1 MSLKLDGKKLSL
13 EIEERL
19 RNYILTNKT
28 IAKRNPGLAVIRI
41 GEDPASGV
49 YVGNK
54 EKACSRVGIK
64 SYIFHLKDTVEQKE
78 VEQLL
83 NKLNLDN
90 NIDGMLL
97 QLPISKKFDEQ
108 RLISFINPE
117 KDVDGLNEQNIGK
130 LVKNEQAMRSCTPA
144 GIVNLLKSQ
153 NIKIEGKKIVVIGRS
168 LLVGKPL
175 SLMLLNLNAT
185 VTITHSKTINLNK
198 ICKEADILI
207 AAAGKPNLIDSS
219 FVKEGAVII
228 DVGIHRLTSSD
239 KSKTRLCGDVLLEDV
254 IPKVFAYT
262 PVPGG
267 VGPMT
272 VTMLLVNTIFSW
284 QKQFGLSST
293 LNDLLPWCWT
303 NDSNN
308 VTSKYYFQLAKT
320 IWFII
325 NS

>member
-19 RNYILTNKT
+19 KNYISVNEKT
-28 IAKRNPGLAVIRI
+28 AKRFPGLAVIRI
-41 GEDPASGV
+41 GDDPASGV
-49 YVGNK
+49 YVNNK

-64 SYIFHLKDTVEQKE
+64 SFIFHLEKNASQKE
-78 VEQLL
+78 VEDLI
-83 NKLNLDN
+83 NKLNLDKD
-90 NIDGMLL
+90 IDGMLL
-97 QLPISKKFDEQ
+97 QLPIPKKFDEQ
-108 RLISFINPE
+108 KLISNIIPE

-130 LVKNEQAMRSCTPA
+130 LVKNEPAMKSCTPA
-144 GIVNLLKSQ
+144 GIINLLRSQ
-153 NIKIEGKKIVVIGRS
+153 NIKIEGKRIVVIGRS

-175 SLMLLNLNAT
+175 SLMLLNLNGT
-185 VTITHSKTINLNK
+185 VTMTHSKTINLNK
-198 ICKEADILI
+198 ICREADILI
-207 AAAGKPNLIDSS
+207 AAAGKPNFINSS

-228 DVGIHRLTSSD
+228 DVGIHRLKSSD
-239 KSKTRLCGDVLLEDV
+239 NCKTKLCGDVLLEDV

-293 LNDLLPWCWT
+293 LSDLMP
-303 NDSNN
+303 
-308 VTSKYYFQLAKT
+308 
-320 IWFII
+320 
-325 NS
+325 

>member
-19 RNYILTNKT
+19 KNYIQINKT

-64 SYIFHLKDTVEQKE
+64 SYIFHLKDSVEQKE

-90 NIDGMLL
+90 DIDGMLL
-97 QLPISKKFDEQ
+97 QLPIPKKFDEQ
-108 RLISFINPE
+108 RLISFINPG

-130 LVKNEQAMRSCTPA
+130 LVKNEPAMRSCTPA
-144 GIVNLLKSQ
+144 GIINLLRSQ
-153 NIKIEGKKIVVIGRS
+153 NIEIEGKKIVVIGRS

-185 VTITHSKTINLNK
+185 VTMTHSKTINLNI

-228 DVGIHRLTSSD
+228 DVGIHRLKSSD
-239 KSKTRLCGDVLLEDV
+239 KSKNRLCGDVLLEDV

-272 VTMLLVNTIFSW
+272 VTMLLVNTIYSW

-293 LNDLLPWCWT
+293 LNDLQP
-303 NDSNN
+303 
-308 VTSKYYFQLAKT
+308 
-320 IWFII
+320 
-325 NS
+325 

>member
-19 RNYILTNKT
+19 KNYIQINKT

-185 VTITHSKTINLNK
+185 VTITHSKTLNLNK

-228 DVGIHRLTSSD
+228 DVGIHRLTTSD

-272 VTMLLVNTIFSW
+272 VTMLLVNTISSW

-293 LNDLLPWCWT
+293 LNDLQP
-303 NDSNN
+303 
-308 VTSKYYFQLAKT
+308 
-320 IWFII
+320 
-325 NS
+325 

>member
-19 RNYILTNKT
+19 KNYIQTNKT

-64 SYIFHLKDTVEQKE
+64 SYVFHLKDSVDQKE

-90 NIDGMLL
+90 DIDGMLL

-108 RLISFINPE
+108 RLISYINPG

-130 LVKNEQAMRSCTPA
+130 LVKNEPAMRSCTPA
-144 GIVNLLKSQ
+144 GIINLLRSQ
-153 NIKIEGKKIVVIGRS
+153 NIEIEGKKIVVIGRS

-185 VTITHSKTINLNK
+185 VTMTHSKTINLNK
-198 ICKEADILI
+198 ICKESDILI

-228 DVGIHRLTSSD
+228 DVGIHRLESSD
-239 KSKTRLCGDVLLEDV
+239 KSKNRLCGDVLLEDV
-254 IPKVFAYT
+254 ISKVFAYT

-272 VTMLLVNTIFSW
+272 VTMLLVNTISSW

-293 LNDLLPWCWT
+293 LNDLQP
-303 NDSNN
+303 
-308 VTSKYYFQLAKT
+308 
-320 IWFII
+320 
-325 NS
+325 

>member
-185 VTITHSKTINLNK
+185 VTITHSKTLNLNK

-228 DVGIHRLTSSD
+228 DVGIHRLTTSD

-272 VTMLLVNTIFSW
+272 VTMLLVNSISSW

-293 LNDLLPWCWT
+293 LNDLL
-303 NDSNN
+303 S
-308 VTSKYYFQLAKT
+308 
-320 IWFII
+320 
-325 NS
+325 

>member
-19 RNYILTNKT
+19 KSYIQINKT

-64 SYIFHLKDTVEQKE
+64 SYIFHLKDSVEQKE

-90 NIDGMLL
+90 DIDGMLL

-108 RLISFINPE
+108 RLISYINPG

-130 LVKNEQAMRSCTPA
+130 LVKNEPAMRSCTPA
-144 GIVNLLKSQ
+144 GIINLLRSQ
-153 NIKIEGKKIVVIGRS
+153 NIEIEGKKIVVIGRS

-185 VTITHSKTINLNK
+185 VTMTHSKTKNLNK

-207 AAAGKPNLIDSS
+207 VAAGKPNLIDSS

-228 DVGIHRLTSSD
+228 DVGIHRLESSD
-239 KSKTRLCGDVLLEDV
+239 KSKNRLCGDVLLEDV
-254 IPKVFAYT
+254 ISKVFAYT

-272 VTMLLVNTIFSW
+272 VTMLLVNTISSW

-293 LNDLLPWCWT
+293 LNDLQP
-303 NDSNN
+303 
-308 VTSKYYFQLAKT
+308 
-320 IWFII
+320 
-325 NS
+325 

>member
-19 RNYILTNKT
+19 KNYIQINKT

-108 RLISFINPE
+108 RLISFINPK

-185 VTITHSKTINLNK
+185 VTITHSKTLNLNK

-228 DVGIHRLTSSD
+228 DVGIHRLTTSD

-272 VTMLLVNTIFSW
+272 VTMLLVNTISSW

-293 LNDLLPWCWT
+293 LNDLL
-303 NDSNN
+303 S
-308 VTSKYYFQLAKT
+308 
-320 IWFII
+320 
-325 NS
+325 

>member
-254 IPKVFAYT
+254 IPKVFAYS

-293 LNDLLPWCWT
+293 LNDLLP
-303 NDSNN
+303 
-308 VTSKYYFQLAKT
+308 
-320 IWFII
+320 
-325 NS
+325 

>member
-64 SYIFHLKDTVEQKE
+64 SYIFHLKDSVEQKE

-108 RLISFINPE
+108 RLISFINPK

-185 VTITHSKTINLNK
+185 VTITHSKTLNLNK

-228 DVGIHRLTSSD
+228 DVGIHRLTTSD

-272 VTMLLVNTIFSW
+272 VTMLLVNTISSW

-293 LNDLLPWCWT
+293 LNDLL
-303 NDSNN
+303 S
-308 VTSKYYFQLAKT
+308 
-320 IWFII
+320 
-325 NS
+325 

>member
-19 RNYILTNKT
+19 KNYIQTNKT

-64 SYIFHLKDTVEQKE
+64 SYIFHLKDSVEQKE

-90 NIDGMLL
+90 DIDGMLL

-108 RLISFINPE
+108 RLISFINPG

-130 LVKNEQAMRSCTPA
+130 LVKNEPAMRSCTPA
-144 GIVNLLKSQ
+144 GIINLLRSQ
-153 NIKIEGKKIVVIGRS
+153 NIEIEGKKIVVIGRS

-185 VTITHSKTINLNK
+185 VTMTHSKTINLNK

-228 DVGIHRLTSSD
+228 DVGIHRLKSSD
-239 KSKTRLCGDVLLEDV
+239 KSKNRLCGDVLLEDV

-272 VTMLLVNTIFSW
+272 VTMLLVNTISSW

-293 LNDLLPWCWT
+293 LNDLQP
-303 NDSNN
+303 
-308 VTSKYYFQLAKT
+308 
-320 IWFII
+320 
-325 NS
+325 